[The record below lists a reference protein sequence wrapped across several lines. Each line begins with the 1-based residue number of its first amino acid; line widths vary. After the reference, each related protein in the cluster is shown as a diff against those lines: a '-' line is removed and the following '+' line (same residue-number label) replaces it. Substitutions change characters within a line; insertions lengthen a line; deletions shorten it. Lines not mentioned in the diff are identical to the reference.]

1 MCRKRYKPEQIISL
15 LREAEV
21 GLSQGR
27 KVVEVCRSLGISEQS
42 SETNYSTVK
51 SSTHSRRQRYSS
63 SNGGS
68 TNTVRPHSSLGYR
81 LPAPLAI
88 LPDPVI
94 PAYAMFR
101 PAKTSDR
108 FSHRRW
114 TTHWSHLTECSEKSP
129 AQITCGGI
137 GDRCVFLMGR

>member
-1 MCRKRYKPEQIISL
+1 MSRKRYKPEQIISL

-51 SSTHSRRQRYSS
+51 SSTHSWRQHY
-63 SNGGS
+63 
-68 TNTVRPHSSLGYR
+68 NTVRPHSSLGYR
-81 LPAPLAI
+81 PPAPEAI